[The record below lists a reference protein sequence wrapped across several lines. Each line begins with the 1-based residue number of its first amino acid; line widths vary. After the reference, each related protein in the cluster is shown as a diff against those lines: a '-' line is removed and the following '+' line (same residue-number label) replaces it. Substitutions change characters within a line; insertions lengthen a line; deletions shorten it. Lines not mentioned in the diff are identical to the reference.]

1 MFQRRK
7 RKGVPIETFCRA
19 LQADGKSPAT
29 VKWSRQR
36 LGQFRQWLEGEGRRF
51 DRLEREQLDA
61 YAAGLYAR
69 GLSAHTVYGHKKLLR
84 QFLKWCEERGH
95 LRTNPAAGW
104 KVRRP
109 RPPDPEEKSVR
120 LEDVLKLLEAA
131 RRSMPP
137 RHVRDEAIVR
147 LLFSTGLRA
156 GEVIELRLRDVRG
169 GTVFVRRAKGGKHR
183 RVYPGPG
190 DVQAVQRWLE
200 VRPGSDDDHVF
211 LCSSGQGWHACSY
224 WGLRETIRRLAVRA
238 SVKVSAHGF
247 RHGFAIQYLDEGGN
261 LSTLSD
267 LLGHSDIA
275 VTKLYYGSYETDR
288 LARAARRF
296 SPGKALDR
304 LLEAETLRQMLLP
317 LGQAD
322 QGTLEAN
329 QRTPS
334 PLVGSAEMS
343 ADDGNGSY

>member
-7 RKGVPIETFCRA
+7 RKGVPVETFCRA

-36 LGQFRQWLEGEGRRF
+36 LGQFRRWLEGEGRRF

-61 YAAGLYAR
+61 YAAGLYDR

-84 QFLKWCEERGH
+84 QFLKWCTGRGH

-131 RRSMPP
+131 SGSMPP
-137 RHVRDEAIVR
+137 RDVRDVAIVR

-200 VRPGSDDDHVF
+200 VRPGGDDDHVF
-211 LCSSGQGWHACSY
+211 LCSDSGQGWHACCY
-224 WGLRETIRRLAVRA
+224 WGLRQVIRRLAQRA
-238 SVKVSAHGF
+238 GVKVSAHGF
-247 RHGFAIQYLDEGGN
+247 RHGFAIQYLEEGGN

-267 LLGHSDIA
+267 LLGHSEIA

-296 SPGKALDR
+296 SPGKAVDR
-304 LLEAETLRQMLLP
+304 LLEEKTLRQMLLP

-322 QGTLEAN
+322 Q
-329 QRTPS
+329 RTHG
-334 PLVGSAEMS
+334 PLVGSAEGS